1 VRLRFAVSRD
11 EEHVELVVD
20 WPSSRRDLGSRIHNY
35 ILLTLARHRLADA
48 SAGIPG
54 SACGWVYQDELMR
67 ELGTSGTQLNV
78 DIFRIRKQFATLDL
92 SESAAIV
99 ERRPRTKQL
108 RIGVANLLV
117 EPI

>member
-1 VRLRFAVSRD
+1 
-11 EEHVELVVD
+11 
-20 WPSSRRDLGSRIHNY
+20 
-35 ILLTLARHRLADA
+35 
-48 SAGIPG
+48 
-54 SACGWVYQDELMR
+54 VYQDELMR